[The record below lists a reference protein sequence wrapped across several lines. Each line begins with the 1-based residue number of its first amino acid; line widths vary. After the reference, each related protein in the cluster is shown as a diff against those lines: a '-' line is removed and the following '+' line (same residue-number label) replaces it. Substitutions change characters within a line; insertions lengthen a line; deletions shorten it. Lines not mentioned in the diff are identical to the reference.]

1 MSWIDW
7 LIVIVPITL
16 VVGLAWYA
24 KRYARGVVDYLAAG
38 RLAGRYVICV
48 GDVVAGLS
56 VITLVAGVERNYQ
69 TGYGVGFWNLI
80 LAPVGIVLAL
90 TGFCTYRWRQTRCLS
105 KGQFIELR
113 YGSKSFRIITAAI
126 SSIAEA
132 VTNAIGPAIAA
143 NFFIYYLD
151 LPRWIHIF
159 GYPLPTYTILVTI
172 CLVLALLIIWPA
184 GRVSLL
190 ITDCCQGLLSFPI
203 FVLIVG
209 FIFLKFS
216 WGMDIAPVMA
226 DRASG
231 QSFIDPYDISQ
242 LRDFNL
248 FALVVSL
255 TSTIMN
261 RASWIGND
269 TSNTGRTPHEQK
281 MAGILGSWRNGMAYV
296 MILVVAVMIIS
307 FMNSANFSGTNTR
320 FDTNNNEIRK
330 VLSVK
335 VMEQVVEDP
344 VRRSEINAKVEAL
357 PYKSHVVGVDKPLA
371 QYDTLDRATQSNLD
385 APYFDLVRQELG
397 DTPQGRAQFQEY
409 RTLYQQMI
417 MPTVLHEIFPVGL
430 TGIFCL
436 LMVMMLISTDD
447 SRIFN
452 AAGCIF
458 QDIILPFCKEHLA
471 PKRHIS
477 LLRITTLGVTLFF
490 FVVSIFFRQMDY
502 INMFTTIMCAFWTGG
517 AGPIMI
523 FGLYTRFGNLT
534 GAWCSLIFG
543 SGTSLV
549 GLCLQR
555 NWAETVYPWIERH
568 GWVGNVDAA
577 LRTLSGPFEP
587 YILWRMDPVKFPI
600 NSFEI
605 YFISMMLAISTYII
619 GSFLTYKPYNLDKLL
634 HRGKY
639 SDAPEVK
646 PEPWSVRT
654 IFSKLI
660 CITPEY
666 STGDKVIAWSVFIY
680 TFVYQILI
688 SFVLVT
694 VWNAIARWPKEWW
707 NTYFLITS
715 LIVPVIIGLI
725 STVWFFWGG
734 LVDGRRLFKD
744 LAKRKEDPL
753 DNGQVYSED
762 K

>member
-90 TGFCTYRWRQTRCLS
+90 TGFCNYRWRQTRCLS

-159 GYPLPTYTILVTI
+159 GFSVPTYGVLVTI

-190 ITDCCQGLLSFPI
+190 ITDCCQGLLSYPI

-209 FIFLKFS
+209 FIFLNFS

-307 FMNSANFSGTNTR
+307 FMNSANFSGANTR
-320 FDTNNNEIRK
+320 FKTNNNEIRK

-335 VMEQVVEDP
+335 VMEQVVDDP
-344 VRRSEINAKVEAL
+344 VRRSEINAKVKEL

-371 QYDTLDRATQSNLD
+371 QYDTLNRTTQSNLD

-543 SGTSLV
+543 SGTSLL

-568 GWVGNVDAA
+568 GWVGSVDAA

-587 YILWRMDPVKFPI
+587 YIVWRMDAVKFPI
-600 NSFEI
+600 NSYEI
-605 YFISMMLAISTYII
+605 YFISMMLAIGTYIL
-619 GSFLTYKPYNLDKLL
+619 GSYLTYKPFDLDKLL

-639 SDAPEVK
+639 SDSPELK

-694 VWNAIARWPKEWW
+694 VWNAIAHWPKEWW

>member
-90 TGFCTYRWRQTRCLS
+90 TGFCNYRWRQTRCLS

-159 GYPLPTYTILVTI
+159 GFSVPTYGVLVTI

-190 ITDCCQGLLSFPI
+190 ITDCCQGLLSYPI

-209 FIFLKFS
+209 FIFLNFS

-307 FMNSANFSGTNTR
+307 FMNSANFSGANTR
-320 FDTNNNEIRK
+320 FKTNNNEIRK

-335 VMEQVVEDP
+335 VMEQVVDDP
-344 VRRSEINAKVEAL
+344 VRRSEINAKVKEL

-371 QYDTLDRATQSNLD
+371 QYDTLNRATQSNLD

-543 SGTSLV
+543 SGTSLL

-568 GWVGNVDAA
+568 GWVGSVDAA

-587 YILWRMDPVKFPI
+587 YIVWRMDAVKFPI
-600 NSFEI
+600 NSYEI
-605 YFISMMLAISTYII
+605 YFISMMLAIGTYIL
-619 GSFLTYKPYNLDKLL
+619 GSYLTYKPFDLDKLL

-639 SDAPEVK
+639 SDSPELK

-666 STGDKVIAWSVFIY
+666 STGDKVIAWSVFLY

-694 VWNAIARWPKEWW
+694 VWNAFTHWPKEWW

-753 DNGQVYSED
+753 DNGQVYKS
-762 K
+762 

>member
-90 TGFCTYRWRQTRCLS
+90 TGFCNYRWRQTRCLS

-159 GYPLPTYTILVTI
+159 GFSVPTYGVLVTI

-190 ITDCCQGLLSFPI
+190 ITDCCQGLLSYPI

-209 FIFLKFS
+209 FIFLNFS

-320 FDTNNNEIRK
+320 FNTNNNEIRK

-344 VRRSEINAKVEAL
+344 VRRSEINAKVKAL

-430 TGIFCL
+430 MGIFCL

-634 HRGKY
+634 HRGAY
-639 SDAPEVK
+639 SDSPEVK
-646 PEPWSVRT
+646 PEPWSMRT

-753 DNGQVYSED
+753 DNGQVYKS
-762 K
+762 

>member
-90 TGFCTYRWRQTRCLS
+90 TGFCNYRWRQTRCLS

-159 GYPLPTYTILVTI
+159 GFSVPTYGVLVTI

-190 ITDCCQGLLSFPI
+190 ITDCCQGLLSYPI

-209 FIFLKFS
+209 FIFLNFS

-307 FMNSANFSGTNTR
+307 FMNSANFSGANTR
-320 FDTNNNEIRK
+320 FKTNNNEIRK

-344 VRRSEINAKVEAL
+344 VRRSEINAKVKDL

-371 QYDTLDRATQSNLD
+371 QYDTLNRTTQSNLD
-385 APYFDLVRQELG
+385 APYFDLVRRELG

-447 SRIFN
+447 TRIFN

-458 QDIILPFCKEHLA
+458 QDMILPFCKKHLA
-471 PKRHIS
+471 PERHIF

-568 GWVGNVDAA
+568 GWVGNVDAV

-587 YILWRMDPVKFPI
+587 YIFWRMDAVKFPI
-600 NSFEI
+600 NSYEI

-619 GSFLTYKPYNLDKLL
+619 GSFLTYKPFDLDKLL

-639 SDAPEVK
+639 SDTPEVK
-646 PEPWSVRT
+646 PEPWSMRT

-707 NTYFLITS
+707 NAYFLITS

-753 DNGQVYSED
+753 DNGQVYKS
-762 K
+762 

>member
-1 MSWIDW
+1 M
-7 LIVIVPITL
+7 
-16 VVGLAWYA
+16 
-24 KRYARGVVDYLAAG
+24 
-38 RLAGRYVICV
+38 

-90 TGFCTYRWRQTRCLS
+90 TGFCNYRWRQTRCLS

-159 GYPLPTYTILVTI
+159 GFSVPTYGVLVTI

-190 ITDCCQGLLSFPI
+190 ITDCCQGLLSYPI

-209 FIFLKFS
+209 FIFLNFS

-307 FMNSANFSGTNTR
+307 FMNSANFSGANTR
-320 FDTNNNEIRK
+320 FKTNNNEIRK

-335 VMEQVVEDP
+335 VMEQVVDDP
-344 VRRSEINAKVEAL
+344 VRRSEINAKVKEL

-371 QYDTLDRATQSNLD
+371 QYDTLNRTTQSNLD

-543 SGTSLV
+543 SGTSLL

-568 GWVGNVDAA
+568 GWVGSVDAA

-587 YILWRMDPVKFPI
+587 YIVWRMDAVKFPI
-600 NSFEI
+600 NSYEI
-605 YFISMMLAISTYII
+605 YFISMMLAIGTYIL
-619 GSFLTYKPYNLDKLL
+619 GSYLTYKPFDLDKLL

-639 SDAPEVK
+639 SDSPELK

-666 STGDKVIAWSVFIY
+666 STGDKVIAWSVFLY

-753 DNGQVYSED
+753 DNGQVYKS
-762 K
+762 